1 MGGCIYYYEKFCRV
15 GVNVRL
21 KSFEAHGF
29 KSFAEKVELNFEDG
43 ITAIVGPNGSGK
55 SNISDAIRWVMGEQS
70 AKYLRGSKMED
81 VIFSGSSARRAL
93 GMAEVNLVFDN
104 ADHALALDF
113 DEVSICRRVYRSGD
127 SEYFINKKAC
137 RLKDII
143 TLLSDTGLGR
153 GSMSVIGQNK
163 IDEILNSRPEE
174 RRAIFEEAAGIAKYR
189 MRKKEAMRKLD
200 DTASNLVRIND
211 IKAEIE
217 GRIEPLKAAA
227 ATTEKYIG
235 FAQKLRQVQVTQF
248 VHRIENIELVK
259 DKLAK
264 KFEELAAQN
273 NVISTNVSVKE
284 AAGMALKLELDKLN
298 EAYNQLQTLLAE
310 KEKKIEI
317 LHGSEAVLGERI
329 AQNQRSIERIVAAK
343 DKLEEQLKTTKENF
357 QSIVDQYDALDK
369 DREIAQVFA
378 NKCGQK
384 KDELEEEI
392 AGLEDKLSGFKSTVF
407 ESMQKIVDLRN
418 ELRSLEQNQI
428 HLQRQREQLKND
440 IAKAENRYNE
450 VNQKHEAL
458 VEEQAKINSNTTI
471 INIESK
477 KIKEQKKE
485 EAAKLQGRFNLRG
498 SINKKLEKLEARL
511 SVLENMER
519 EHEGF
524 SRGVK
529 VLLNAKAI
537 WRPKVVGV
545 VAELFKVQ
553 DKFVT
558 AIETALGGAMQNL
571 VTVDAAA
578 AKQAIAYLKNSR
590 GGRATFLPLDT
601 IKPRE
606 INTQYKK
613 LLGMPGILGV
623 ASDFISCSASLT
635 KVAKF
640 LLGQVFVAENMDK
653 ALEAAKIADMRVRIV
668 TLEGDTISPGG
679 AMSGGQ
685 KQIGAASFLS
695 RKQEMEKASQT
706 LEEYNRELLSAQEA
720 IEEQEELIKNLD
732 VKLAEFDTILQKNA
746 IRQAE
751 IVAFLDRTTA
761 EKSQHMENITLLT
774 QERTN
779 HTNEFITAKERLAQ
793 LAPQL
798 ALLEKNDAESKAQAD
813 KLQKGLEEAK
823 RHQVIINAQYQ
834 DAMVNLESMKART
847 SVIEEHM
854 KQVDTDVS
862 RLQQELVDNAEEN
875 TKTQELIEIT
885 KTKKAELAREQQ
897 ILVEEL
903 KATGDGKEEFLAKRL
918 ALVDKQALAQ
928 EELDEVKKQLYV
940 CQQKLHTV
948 ELDKVKQLTEYEG
961 ALEQMKNAHKLTP
974 EQARAQGITLDLSDT
989 VLRKQ
994 EVTLQHDIESL
1005 GVINMAAVEEY
1016 KAVSERFEF
1025 LDKQY
1030 RDLCT
1035 AKEQLEDVIGGINSD
1050 MSKRFK
1056 EAFAKINEYFG
1067 LCYTKL
1073 FGGGSAQIIMQNGND
1088 ILEAGIEIVVQ
1099 PPGKKLQNL
1108 ALLSG
1113 GERAL
1118 TVIALLFALLSYQPA
1133 PFSILDEIDAPL
1145 DEANI
1150 GRFANFLRDYATKGT
1165 QFIVITHRKGTM
1177 EAADVLHGVTME
1189 ESGISKLLS
1198 VKLAEME

>member
-1 MGGCIYYYEKFCRV
+1 M
-15 GVNVRL
+15 RL

-29 KSFAEKVELNFEDG
+29 KSFAEKVELSFEDG

-81 VIFSGSSARRAL
+81 VIFSGSTARRAL

-104 ADHALALDF
+104 IDHALALDF

-137 RLKDII
+137 RLKDIV

-153 GSMSVIGQNK
+153 GSMAVIGQNK

-211 IKAEIE
+211 IKSEIE
-217 GRIEPLKAAA
+217 SRIEPLHAAA
-227 ATTEKYIG
+227 ATTEKYIE
-235 FAQKLRQVQVTQF
+235 FAKQLRQVQVTQF

-259 DKLAK
+259 NKLAE
-264 KFEELAAQN
+264 KFEELAAKN
-273 NVISTNVSVKE
+273 SVINTSVSVKE
-284 AAGMALKLELDKLN
+284 ADGMALKLELDKLN
-298 EAYNQLQTLLAE
+298 EEYNQLQTILAE

-329 AQNQRSIERIVAAK
+329 VQSQRAVERISTAK
-343 DKLEEQLKTTKENF
+343 GKLQEQLVTMEENF
-357 QSIVDQYDALDK
+357 QTIVAQYDELDK
-369 DREIAQVFA
+369 DREIAQISA
-378 NKCGQK
+378 NKCGQEK
-384 KDELEEEI
+384 NEIEEKIADLEE
-392 AGLEDKLSGFKSTVF
+392 KLSGFKSSVF
-407 ESMQKIVDLRN
+407 ASMQKIVDLRN
-418 ELRSLEQNQI
+418 DIRSLEQNQAR
-428 HLQRQREQLKND
+428 LQRQREQLKND
-440 IAKAENRYNE
+440 IVKAEERYTE
-450 VNQKHEAL
+450 VSQRHESL

-471 INIESK
+471 IKIEGNK
-477 KIKEQKKE
+477 VKEQKNT
-485 EAAKLQGRFNLRG
+485 EAAKLHERFNRRG
-498 SINKKLEKLEARL
+498 MINKAIEKLEARL
-511 SVLENMER
+511 SVLDTMER

-529 VLLNAKAI
+529 VLLNAKEN
-537 WRPKVVGV
+537 WRPQILGV
-545 VAELFKVQ
+545 VAERFQVQ
-553 DKFVT
+553 DKYVT

-571 VTVDAAA
+571 VTTDAAT
-578 AKQAIAYLKNSR
+578 AKLAIAYLKNNK

-601 IKPRE
+601 VRPRE
-606 INTQYKK
+606 ISAQYKK
-613 LLGMPGILGV
+613 ILAMPGVLGL
-623 ASDFISCSASLT
+623 ASEFVSCSETVT
-635 KVAKF
+635 KAAKF

-653 ALEAAKIADMRVRIV
+653 ALEAAKMADMRVRVV
-668 TLEGDTISPGG
+668 TLDGDVISAGG
-679 AMSGGQ
+679 SMSGGQ
-685 KQIGAASFLS
+685 KQTGATSFLS
-695 RKQEMEKASQT
+695 RKQEMEKTGQT
-706 LEEYNRELLSAQEA
+706 LEEHNKELLLAQEA
-720 IEEQEELIKNLD
+720 IEEQEELIKGFD
-732 VKLAEFDTILQKNA
+732 VKLEEFSAVLQKNA

-751 IVAFLDRTTA
+751 LVAFIDRTTA

-774 QERTN
+774 KERTN
-779 HTNEFITAKERLAQ
+779 HSHEFMAAKERIAE

-798 ALLEKNDAESKAQAD
+798 ALLEKNDAEGKARAD
-813 KLQKGLEEAK
+813 KLQKDLEESK
-823 RHQVIINAQYQ
+823 RHQILINAHYQ
-834 DAMVNLESMKART
+834 DAMVNLESMKVRT
-847 SVIEEHM
+847 SVTEERM
-854 KQVDTDVS
+854 KQVDVEVS
-862 RLQQELVDNAEEN
+862 RLQKEIVENEEEREKN
-875 TKTQELIEIT
+875 QELIETT
-885 KTKKAELAREQQ
+885 KNKKAELAKEQQ

-903 KATGDGKEEFLAKRL
+903 KITGDGKEEFLAKRIAL
-918 ALVDKQALAQ
+918 ADKQALAQ
-928 EELDEVKKQLYV
+928 EELDEAKKQLYM

-948 ELDKVKQLTEYEG
+948 ELEKVKQLTEYEG
-961 ALEQMKNAHKLTP
+961 ALEQMENAHKLTP
-974 EQARAQGITLDLSDT
+974 EEARVKGITLDLSDT
-989 VLRKQ
+989 VLHKQ
-994 EVTLQHDIESL
+994 ELNLQRDIEGL
-1005 GVINMAAVEEY
+1005 GIINMAAVEEY

-1030 RDLCT
+1030 KDLCE
-1035 AKEQLEDVIGGINSD
+1035 AKEQLEDVIGGINTD
-1050 MSKRFK
+1050 MSKRFR
-1056 EAFAKINEYFG
+1056 EAFTKINEYFG

-1073 FGGGSAQIIMQNGND
+1073 FGGGSAQIVMQNGSD
-1088 ILEAGIEIVVQ
+1088 ILEAGVEIVVQ

-1145 DEANI
+1145 DEANVD
-1150 GRFANFLRDYATKGT
+1150 RFANFLKDYATKGT

>member
-1 MGGCIYYYEKFCRV
+1 M
-15 GVNVRL
+15 RL

-29 KSFAEKVELNFEDG
+29 KSFAEKVELSFEDG

-104 ADHALALDF
+104 TDHALALDF
-113 DEVSICRRVYRSGD
+113 AEVNICRRVYRSGD

-137 RLKDII
+137 RLKDIV

-153 GSMSVIGQNK
+153 GSMAVIGQNK

-189 MRKKEAMRKLD
+189 MRKKDALRKLE

-211 IKAEIE
+211 IKSEIE
-217 GRIEPLKAAA
+217 SRIEPLQAAA
-227 ATTEKYIG
+227 ATTGKYIE
-235 FAQKLRQVQVTQF
+235 FAKQLRQVQVTQF
-248 VHRIENIELVK
+248 VHRIENIEAVK
-259 DKLAK
+259 NQLAE
-264 KFEELAAQN
+264 KFEELAVKN
-273 NVISTNVSVKE
+273 SEISTDVSVKE
-284 AAGMALKLELDKLN
+284 AGGMALKIELDKLN
-298 EAYNQLQTLLAE
+298 EEYNQLQTVLAE

-329 AQNQRSIERIVAAK
+329 AQNQRAIERIMVNKGKLQEQLAA
-343 DKLEEQLKTTKENF
+343 LEENF
-357 QSIVDQYDALDK
+357 KNIVAQYDELDK
-369 DREIAQVFA
+369 DREIAQIVA
-378 NKCGQK
+378 NKCGK
-384 KDELEEEI
+384 EKNVLEEEI
-392 AGLEDKLSGFKSTVF
+392 ADLEEKLSGFKYSVF
-407 ESMQKIVDLRN
+407 ASMQKIVDLRN
-418 ELRSLEQNQI
+418 DIRSLEQNQAR
-428 HLQRQREQLKND
+428 LQRQREQLKND
-440 IAKAENRYNE
+440 IVRVEDRYNE
-450 VNQKHEAL
+450 VSQKHEL
-458 VEEQAKINSNTTI
+458 LLEEQAKLENNSKTI
-471 INIESK
+471 RTESSKIQERK
-477 KIKEQKKE
+477 KA
-485 EAAKLQGRFNLRG
+485 EAEKLHERFSLRSG
-498 SINKKLEKLEARL
+498 INKETEKLEARL
-511 SVLENMER
+511 SVLETMER

-529 VLLNAKAI
+529 VLLNTQTN
-537 WRPKVVGV
+537 WRPKILGV
-545 VAELFKVQ
+545 VAELFQVE
-553 DKFVT
+553 DKYVT

-571 VTVDAAA
+571 VTTDAST
-578 AKQAIAYLKNSR
+578 AKLAIAYLKDKN

-601 IKPRE
+601 IRPRE
-606 INTQYKK
+606 VSLQYKK
-613 LLGMPGILGV
+613 LFDLPGILGI
-623 ASDFISCSASLT
+623 ASDFVSCSD
-635 KVAKF
+635 KVAKAASF
-640 LLGQVFVAENMDK
+640 LLGQVFVAENMDR
-653 ALEAAKIADMRVRIV
+653 ALEAAKMADMKVRIV
-668 TLEGDTISPGG
+668 TLEGDTISAGG
-679 AMSGGQ
+679 SMSGGQ
-685 KQIGAASFLS
+685 KQIGATSFLS
-695 RKQEMEKASQT
+695 RKQETEKTSRT
-706 LEEYNRELLSAQEA
+706 LEECNKKLLLAQEA
-720 IEEQEELIKNLD
+720 IEEKEEVIKGID
-732 VKLAEFDTILQKNA
+732 AKLEEINAILQKNA

-751 IVAFLDRTTA
+751 LVAFIDRTTA
-761 EKSQHMENITLLT
+761 EKSQHMENIMLLT
-774 QERTN
+774 QERTT
-779 HTNEFITAKERLAQ
+779 HTNEFMAAKEQLAE

-798 ALLEKNDAESKAQAD
+798 VSLEKTDAEGKQAAD
-813 KLQKGLEEAK
+813 ELQKALEDAK
-823 RHQVIINAQYQ
+823 RRQILANANYQ
-834 DAMVNLESMKART
+834 DAMVNLESTKART
-847 SVIEEHM
+847 SVTEERM

-862 RLQQELVDNAEEN
+862 RLQRELVENEEE
-875 TKTQELIEIT
+875 TAKTQELIAAT
-885 KTKKAELAREQQ
+885 KNKKIDLAKEQQ
-897 ILVEEL
+897 LLVEEL
-903 KATGDGKEEFLAKRL
+903 KVTGDGKEEFLSKRIT
-918 ALVDKQALAQ
+918 LVDKQALAQ
-928 EELDEVKKQLYV
+928 EELDEAKKKLYT

-948 ELDKVKQLTEYEG
+948 ELEKVKQLTEYEG

-974 EQARAQGITLDLSDT
+974 QEARLQGIILDLSDS

-994 EVTLQHDIESL
+994 ELSLERDIEGL
-1005 GVINMAAVEEY
+1005 GVINMAAIEEY

-1030 RDLCT
+1030 RDLFE
-1035 AKEQLEDVIGGINSD
+1035 AKEQLEDVIGGINTE
-1050 MSKRFK
+1050 MSKRFE
-1056 EAFAKINEYFG
+1056 EAFGKINEYFG

-1073 FGGGSAQIIMQNGND
+1073 FGGGSAQIVMQDEKD
-1088 ILEAGIEIVVQ
+1088 ILESGVEIVVQ

-1150 GRFANFLRDYATKGT
+1150 GRFANFLKDYATKGT